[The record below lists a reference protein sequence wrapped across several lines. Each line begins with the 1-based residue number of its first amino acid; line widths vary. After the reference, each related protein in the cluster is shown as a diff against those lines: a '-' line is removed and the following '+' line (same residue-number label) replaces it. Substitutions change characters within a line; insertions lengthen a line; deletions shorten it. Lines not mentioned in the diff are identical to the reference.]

1 LKVNETLN
9 VSSSNIFV
17 ILMCVFLLSIFIFK
31 DYQPIADL
39 LQIYSWSSW
48 PIADYCFCKY
58 LCNPRK

>member
-39 LQIYSWSSW
+39 LQIYS
-48 PIADYCFCKY
+48 
-58 LCNPRK
+58 

>member
-1 LKVNETLN
+1 
-9 VSSSNIFV
+9 
-17 ILMCVFLLSIFIFK
+17 VFLLFIFIFK

-39 LQIYSWSSW
+39 LQTYCRSVADLLLIYVW